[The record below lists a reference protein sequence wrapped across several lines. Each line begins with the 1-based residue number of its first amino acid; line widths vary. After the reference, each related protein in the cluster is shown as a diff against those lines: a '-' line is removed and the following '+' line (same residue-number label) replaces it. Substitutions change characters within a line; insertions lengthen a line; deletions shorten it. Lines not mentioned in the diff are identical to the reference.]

1 MNYIFNNCAHILT
14 SIYFLGIFVDKAIKK
29 SNQCEILKGIP
40 RVHNLLALQQNKT
53 LKVLYKYY
61 FCSHTVKMA
70 VVVKVPLVK
79 KKITCLLKVIKKLQR
94 KKKSGYPLQHYSVP
108 NKTDHT
114 MVVCTYL

>member
-79 KKITCLLKVIKKLQR
+79 NYMFIKSNSKTTKEKKEWLPFAALL
-94 KKKSGYPLQHYSVP
+94 
-108 NKTDHT
+108 
-114 MVVCTYL
+114 CT